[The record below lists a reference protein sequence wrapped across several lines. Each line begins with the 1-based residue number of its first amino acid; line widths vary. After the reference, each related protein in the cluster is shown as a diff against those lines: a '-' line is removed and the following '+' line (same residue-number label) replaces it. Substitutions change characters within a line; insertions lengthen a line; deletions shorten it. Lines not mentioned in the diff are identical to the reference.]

1 MKKIMMVVGF
11 AAICLLPMHG
21 WGHGFGAAS
30 LCDAEWTPVQ
40 IGIWPFVVFSN
51 TTDIYGVNLTDL
63 LHTKQVMYMAYLP
76 RRLTY
81 VMTIMVSVSLL
92 HRI

>member
-1 MKKIMMVVGF
+1 MDLGRLVCATPNGHLF
-11 AAICLLPMHG
+11 RLAFGRLLYSRNP
-21 WGHGFGAAS
+21 
-30 LCDAEWTPVQ
+30 Q
-40 IGIWPFVVFSN
+40 IYMAL
-51 TTDIYGVNLTDL
+51 TLTDL

-92 HRI
+92 HRIWGYMLVC